1 VDAMRAFG
9 ELLMK
14 YVRSALVGPCLQ
26 LIGGFDLDAIDRRS
40 SASAQSRKPSE

>member
-1 VDAMRAFG
+1 MRAFG

-14 YVRSALVGPCLQ
+14 YVRSARVGPCLQ